1 MKLTGKTALVT
12 GAGRGLGL
20 EIAHGLAGNG
30 AHVVLHGRKPA
41 ELDEAMHALAA
52 DGASVSTLV
61 ADLADEASTAAACR
75 KLVEQRGNVD
85 ILVNNAGV
93 RDRRPLD
100 QLDRAA
106 LRALLEV
113 NLVAPFD
120 LVRRLAPHMPDG
132 GRIVN
137 ITSIAGPIARAG
149 DPGYIATKGGLD
161 ALTRALAAELGH
173 RAITVNAVAPGFFAT
188 EANSA
193 LVGSRHRRT
202 LVAPH
207 LARTLGR
214 AEGAGRCGRVPV
226 LAGSVVHHRCD
237 AAGRWRLSRAFLENF
252 RNSSNREISTSPCF
266 VEFSS
271 RNPVSASLENA
282 LAGSALAGRL
292 AYIHERCRAPI

>member
-1 MKLTGKTALVT
+1 MKLAGKTALVT

-75 KLVEQRGNVD
+75 KLVEQRGSVD

-120 LVRRLAPHMPDG
+120 LVRQLAPHMPDG

-161 ALTRALAAELGH
+161 ALTKALAAELGH

-193 LVGSRHRRT
+193 LVADPGIAERLSHRT
-202 LVAPH
+202 S
-207 LARTLGR
+207 LGR
-214 AEGAGRCGRVPV
+214 WGVPKELVGAVVFLCSPEASFITGVTLPV
-226 LAGSVVHHRCD
+226 DGGYLAH
-237 AAGRWRLSRAFLENF
+237 F
-252 RNSSNREISTSPCF
+252 
-266 VEFSS
+266 
-271 RNPVSASLENA
+271 
-282 LAGSALAGRL
+282 
-292 AYIHERCRAPI
+292 